1 MPFSTS
7 GNNLDNTLGLRSSGN
22 SVLFSQS
29 NCGITDTEMK
39 FIKDDDETK
48 QKYLEII
55 DEDLQDTDRQID
67 NKFQFD
73 SDLSGQFKTDIE
85 N

>member
-1 MPFSTS
+1 MT
-7 GNNLDNTLGLRSSGN
+7 
-22 SVLFSQS
+22 
-29 NCGITDTEMK
+29 

-67 NKFQFD
+67 NKFQFG
-73 SDLSGQFKTDIE
+73 SDLSEQFKTDRE